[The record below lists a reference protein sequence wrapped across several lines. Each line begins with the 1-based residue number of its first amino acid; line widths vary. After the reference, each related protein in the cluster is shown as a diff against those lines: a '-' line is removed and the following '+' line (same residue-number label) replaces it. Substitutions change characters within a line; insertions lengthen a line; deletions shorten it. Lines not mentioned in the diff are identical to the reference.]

1 MRNRKNVWAEKVAC
15 RVGGGRV
22 ISEILFDELICEL
35 KPESREGG
43 KKSQAEKRVSAKG
56 LGQNKLKSERPD
68 KCDHSTMCPGRWQ
81 KPDITLQVKG
91 F

>member
-1 MRNRKNVWAEKVAC
+1 MRNRKCVRKWLAEL
-15 RVGGGRV
+15 GGGRV

-68 KCDHSTMCPGRWQ
+68 KRDHSTMCPGRWQ